1 MKRMKLPLIYISG
14 FFIAWLIYAK
24 IANPYKFGIL
34 KKGYKQRNIQHTQCN
49 EVVFFNIHILL
60 T

>member
-1 MKRMKLPLIYISG
+1 MQN
-14 FFIAWLIYAK
+14 

-49 EVVFFNIHILL
+49 EVGFFNIHILL